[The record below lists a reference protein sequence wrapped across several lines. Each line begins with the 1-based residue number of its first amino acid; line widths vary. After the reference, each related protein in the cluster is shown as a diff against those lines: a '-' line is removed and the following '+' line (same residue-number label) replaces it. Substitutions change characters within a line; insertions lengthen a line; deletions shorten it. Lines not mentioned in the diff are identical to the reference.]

1 MPKTQNQKY
10 LMKVDLGG
18 GQYRYLYTQEE
29 VAAYKAG
36 KTGGGNQSHGE
47 SHYQYQTTDRTSRN
61 GVTTGRNTNVRNA
74 NGSIS
79 RTTDRKTYAVKAHQ
93 LNSAPASRTGGGNAS
108 QQHYQY
114 QRSKNGKTTVY
125 SGTGAAQR
133 TISRD
138 PVARRKAAEQLANA
152 PKNSGGVSSSRNYRY
167 MAPTSKTTTTIINP
181 DKNGKKKSIDGRID
195 RTWSR
200 VRNGKGTYEGPEI
213 NTKSTYTP
221 ISKRAKVE
229 DAVEKGKAKAKKAIK
244 EAPGKAKST
253 AKKVAKGYD
262 NATTKIADKALK
274 ATPKIKKTAK
284 NIAKNYDNATTK
296 IADKAVKATP
306 KAKKAIKSAAKN
318 YDNATTKMANA
329 AWNATHSKAAQ
340 NAKKTVSSG
349 AKKASNALTK
359 AWNNLFKK
367 KKK

>member
-1 MPKTQNQKY
+1 MPKMQNQKY

-36 KTGGGNQSHGE
+36 KTGGNQSHGE
-47 SHYQYQTTDRTSRN
+47 DHYQYQTIDRTSRN

-114 QRSKNGKTTVY
+114 QRSANGKTTVY

-133 TISRD
+133 TESRD
-138 PVARRKAAEQLANA
+138 PVAKRKAAEQLKNA
-152 PKNSGGVSSSRNYRY
+152 PQNHGGASSSSGYRY
-167 MAPTSKTTTTIINP
+167 VRTRKVTGEYETNNSKNPITRLKNNVKGNTVKVNTETTYGRGDISKGNIGNRRDTHYEDNKTT
-181 DKNGKKKSIDGRID
+181 KKIKGAKQAVKS
-195 RTWSR
+195 
-200 VRNGKGTYEGPEI
+200 
-213 NTKSTYTP
+213 
-221 ISKRAKVE
+221 
-229 DAVEKGKAKAKKAIK
+229 
-244 EAPGKAKST
+244 APGKAKAAGKSI
-253 AKKVAKGYD
+253 AKNYD

-296 IADKAVKATP
+296 IADKALKATP

-329 AWNATHSKAAQ
+329 AWDAAHSKTAQ
-340 NAKKTVSSG
+340 KAKKTVSSG

>member
-1 MPKTQNQKY
+1 MPKMQNQQY
-10 LMKVDLGG
+10 LMKIDLGG
-18 GQYRYLYTQEE
+18 GKYRYLYTQEE

-36 KTGGGNQSHGE
+36 KTGGNQSHGE

-114 QRSKNGKTTVY
+114 QRSANGKTTVY

-133 TISRD
+133 TESRD
-138 PVARRKAAEQLANA
+138 PVAKRKAAEQLKNA
-152 PKNSGGVSSSRNYRY
+152 PQNHGGASSSSGYRY
-167 MAPTSKTTTTIINP
+167 LSPTSKTTTNIINT
-181 DKNGKKKSIDGRID
+181 DRKGRPKGVDERIE
-195 RTWSR
+195 RSWGR
-200 VRNGKGTYEGPEI
+200 VRNGKDAYESKEVDYR
-213 NTKSTYTP
+213 TKVTP
-221 ISKRAKVE
+221 VSKRAKAE
-229 DAVEKGKAKAKKAIK
+229 HAIEQGKAKAKQAVKS
-244 EAPGKAKST
+244 APAKAK
-253 AKKVAKGYD
+253 AAGKKVAKGYD
-262 NATTKIADKALK
+262 NATTKIADSAFK
-274 ATPKIKKTAK
+274 ATPKVKKTAK
-284 NIAKNYDNATTK
+284 NIAKNYDKATTA

>member
-1 MPKTQNQKY
+1 MQNQKY

-36 KTGGGNQSHGE
+36 KTGGNQSHGE
-47 SHYQYQTTDRTSRN
+47 DHYQYQTKDTQN
-61 GVTTGRNTNVRNA
+61 GNRYINTRNA
-74 NGSIS
+74 DGSVS
-79 RTTDRKTYAVKAHQ
+79 RTTNKGGVAVRGHQ
-93 LNSAPASRTGGGNAS
+93 LRSAPASRTGGGNAN
-108 QQHYQY
+108 QMHYQY
-114 QRSKNGKTTVY
+114 QRSANGKTTVY

-133 TISRD
+133 SINRD
-138 PVARRKAAEQLANA
+138 PVATNRKKEQLKNA
-152 PKNSGGVSSSRNYRY
+152 PKNYGGINSTPRYRY
-167 MAPTSKTTTTIINP
+167 QTTVGKDKFDTNQTRNPLKKLANDVKGKTVRVETYT
-181 DKNGKKKSIDGRID
+181 KLNGGEAGGTGHYYDPRYKKAQYNKK
-195 RTWSR
+195 
-200 VRNGKGTYEGPEI
+200 VTYEDNARSAKI
-213 NTKSTYTP
+213 TK
-221 ISKRAKVE
+221 AKQ
-229 DAVEKGKAKAKKAIK
+229 AVKSAPAKAKA
-244 EAPGKAKST
+244 T

-274 ATPKIKKTAK
+274 ATPKVKKTAK
-284 NIAKNYDNATTK
+284 NIAKNYDKATTA

-329 AWNATHSKAAQ
+329 AWNTTNSKTAQ
-340 NAKKTVSSG
+340 KAKKTVSSG